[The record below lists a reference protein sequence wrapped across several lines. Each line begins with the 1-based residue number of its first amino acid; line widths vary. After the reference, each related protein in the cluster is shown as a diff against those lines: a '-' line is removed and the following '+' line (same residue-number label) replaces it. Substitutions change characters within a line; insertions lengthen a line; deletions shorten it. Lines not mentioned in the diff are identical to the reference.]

1 MKQAI
6 RNREQTFHLSIVKDI
21 VLVYSSDRIS
31 RNEDKAKMR
40 RNLQKRLGSLLLVYG
55 MLVMTSCSKEKNVA
69 FTQVKTTGVIKVIS
83 PQKITMV
90 VEKDDSNF
98 KKGEEVVVYFERIY
112 EDDSQIKTDILKRTD
127 ELYTGDKVSVIYG
140 ENQRKG
146 AELKVDD
153 LVREK

>member
-1 MKQAI
+1 
-6 RNREQTFHLSIVKDI
+6 
-21 VLVYSSDRIS
+21 
-31 RNEDKAKMR
+31 MR

-98 KKGEEVVVYFERIY
+98 KQGEEVVVYFERIY
-112 EDDSQIKTDILKRTD
+112 EDDSQIKTDVLKRTD